1 MSAISAKLLISRPVI
16 RIGALLILFFGLTSL
31 GIWWAAPSP
40 TLLRESWHQL
50 AGLSWPTLAVL
61 GGMSVGL
68 FGAQMQ
74 RVIVF
79 GRALGV
85 RIGFRAALDA
95 TIADNFFS
103 WITPGAFLGDPITIY
118 MLRRNGVPVDVG
130 AVIAFGEF
138 ATGFAFIM
146 GLASLLVALGFG
158 PAISPWVGASFA
170 GAVGFAALVM
180 FVLVVGAFWPEAT
193 IARVRRASAALLGTR
208 LLSRPR
214 LGRILRAV
222 VEGVCGSVERLA
234 QFRRAGAPGS
244 LALLISHIVYYGT
257 FVGIFVVLAV
267 AFGAPSWI
275 AVVPIAIIYQAFLY
289 IVPTPG
295 GAGIGEASAAVFFGK
310 FLPGGKALA
319 VVILFRML
327 TFYLH
332 VLVGLIYL
340 PLTGSLA
347 RKDPP

>member
-1 MSAISAKLLISRPVI
+1 M
-16 RIGALLILFFGLTSL
+16 GLTAL
-31 GIWWAAPSP
+31 GILWAAPSP
-40 TLLRESWHQL
+40 ELLRASWRQ
-50 AGLSWPTLAVL
+50 AKGLSWPTLVALAV
-61 GGMSVGL
+61 MSIGL

-85 RIGFRAALDA
+85 RIGLRAALDA

-103 WITPGAFLGDPITIY
+103 WLTPGAFLGDPITIY
-118 MLRRNGVPVDVG
+118 MLRRNGVPVEVG
-130 AVIAFGEF
+130 AIIAFGEF

-170 GAVGFAALVM
+170 SALGFGALVM
-180 FVLVVGAFWPEAT
+180 LGLVLGAFWPEAT
-193 IARVRRASAALLGTR
+193 LARIERLERRLLGWR
-208 LLSRPR
+208 LCSSPR
-214 LGRILRAV
+214 AQRMVRALAA
-222 VEGVCGSVERLA
+222 GVTGSVQRLA

-244 LALLISHIVYYGT
+244 LALLLSHVVYYGT
-257 FVGIFVVLAV
+257 FIGIFVVLAV
-267 AFGAPSWI
+267 AFGAPSWTE
-275 AVVPIAIIYQAFLY
+275 VLPVAIIFQAFLY

-295 GAGIGEASAAVFFGK
+295 GAGFGEASAAVFFGR

-319 VVILFRML
+319 VVLLFRML

-332 VLVGLIYL
+332 VLAGLVYL
-340 PLTGSLA
+340 PITGGMT
-347 RKDPP
+347 RKELP